1 MNGTEIANV
10 KKNNEKESP
19 VKYVP
24 YNKIWVLA
32 IAALLAPPGS
42 WAEEE
47 DVAELETFVAE
58 ETVEDDIGIIPTG
71 PIESI
76 FGFDKT
82 LLETPRSASVI
93 SIETIEQYGIT
104 DIDDLVVLAP
114 GSFTQS
120 FFGAAGALDLRGTPG
135 EVYFNGIRRLENP
148 GNYSTPIG
156 AADRVDI
163 VRGPAS
169 PVSGPSRIGGFLNFV
184 PKSARAETGQYLEEP
199 TGEISFT
206 GGSFKKAVLSAEA
219 GGPGSIGG
227 KEFGF
232 YVYGEVEDSDS
243 YYDNTEVES
252 NLLQATFN
260 MDLNSRNR
268 IAFGTMY
275 YDFASNQVAGWN
287 RLTQD
292 LVDNGT
298 YLTGDA
304 QPLDVDGDGSISHQE
319 YFALDGFAGSW
330 GGPSAATEELYSDLM
345 ALVPE
350 TVGTATLKGNQV
362 LVAPDDELL
371 SESIVVY
378 FDHFYDINENWTMTN
393 KAYYE
398 WYDNYG
404 TNAYGFSQQGISSVY
419 ELQSQFAFNKEYDAF
434 ELNAIISPSY
444 RYTEYERGNDYINE
458 YFDRR
463 DLTGPST
470 ALDRRLLATRIDDD
484 YSEYAIGDYGILGLA
499 LLLDFQSDAGINV
512 LLGAR
517 QDMIDMTA
525 EQIGEKRL
533 FGGDEYGSDEDDA
546 FSWTASISY
555 DSPLG
560 ISPYITLSEQVTVIT
575 SQMADQDAE
584 SVASGDAV
592 ASSELTEYGIKG
604 SFLNDQLFIQA
615 NYYEQER
622 TNVNSQDTVTNQVSY
637 GEGYEFELRFLVSE
651 ALTFTLGYSDLEVQN
666 LTTLDGGGRFSFFG
680 AEDIPQ
686 IDPALFYGGAAVG
699 NIFTAESNPKAIR
712 AGIPDRILSAS
723 AIYNLQ
729 NGVSGFV
736 SVTDVT
742 SVYSGFSQAVKLPAY
757 TLVNAGIKW
766 DAGSWSFTL
775 NGKNLTDERYFRAN
789 FPNLFGSTIVLPE
802 LPRHYQF
809 NASFKF

>member
-1 MNGTEIANV
+1 V
-10 KKNNEKESP
+10 KNLRIKM
-19 VKYVP
+19 
-24 YNKIWVLA
+24 IWVLA
-32 IAALLAPPGS
+32 IAGSLIAPGT
-42 WAEEE
+42 WAEEDE

-58 ETVEDDIGIIPTG
+58 EAVEDDIGIIPTG

-156 AADRVDI
+156 AADRIDI

-184 PKSARAETGQYLEEP
+184 PKSARAETGQYLNEP

-219 GGPGSIGG
+219 GGPGVIGG
-227 KEFGF
+227 KEFG
-232 YVYGEVEDSDS
+232 YYIYGEVEDSDS
-243 YYDNTEVES
+243 YYDNTEVQTS
-252 NLLQATFN
+252 LLQATFN
-260 MDLNSRNR
+260 MDLDDKNR

-292 LVDNGT
+292 LIDNGT

-319 YFALDGFAGSW
+319 YFALDGYSPADSL
-330 GGPSAATEELYSDLM
+330 STATMDLYTDM
-345 ALVPE
+345 WALVPE
-350 TVGTATLKGNQV
+350 TVGTATLQGNQV

-371 SESIVVY
+371 SESIVLY
-378 FDHFYDINENWTMTN
+378 FDHFLDINENWSMTN

-404 TNAYGFSQQGISSVY
+404 TNAYGFSQQGVSSVY
-419 ELQSQFAFNKEYDAF
+419 EIQSQFAFNKEYESF

-444 RYTEYERGNDYINE
+444 RYTEYERGNDYFNE

-499 LLLDFQSDAGINV
+499 ALLDLQTDMGINL

-517 QDMIDMTA
+517 QDAIDMTA
-525 EQIGEKRL
+525 EQIGEKKL
-533 FGGDEYGSDEDDA
+533 FGGDAYATDEDDA

-555 DSPLG
+555 DTSIG
-560 ISPYITLSEQVTVIT
+560 VSPYVTLSEQVTVIT
-575 SQMADQDAE
+575 SQMADQDAS

-604 SFLNDQLFIQA
+604 SFLNDQLFVQA

-637 GEGYEFELRFLVSE
+637 GEGYEFELRYLVSD
-651 ALTFTLGYSDLEVQN
+651 ALTLTLGYSDLEVQN
-666 LTTLDGGGRFSFFG
+666 LTTLEGGGRFSFYG
-680 AEDIPQ
+680 AEDLPH
-686 IDPALFYGGAAVG
+686 IDPALIYGAAASGDVL
-699 NIFTAESNPKAIR
+699 TSEANPNAIR
-712 AGIPDRILSAS
+712 AGIPDQIIAAS
-723 AIYNLQ
+723 AIYDLQ

-736 SVTDVT
+736 SVTDVS

-757 TLVNAGIKW
+757 TLVNAGVKW
-766 DAGSWSFTL
+766 NAGQWSFTL
-775 NGKNLTDERYFRAN
+775 NGKNLTGERYFRSN
-789 FPNLFGSTIVLPE
+789 FPNLFGGVIVLPE
-802 LPRHYQF
+802 LPRHYQL

>member
-1 MNGTEIANV
+1 MMLRNAWKSSLVFMG
-10 KKNNEKESP
+10 
-19 VKYVP
+19 
-24 YNKIWVLA
+24 LA
-32 IAALLAPPGS
+32 VFSLTSS
-42 WAEEE
+42 WAEDQESDE
-47 DVAELETFVAE
+47 VVELETFVAE
-58 ETVEDDIGIIPTG
+58 EAVEDDIGIIPTEPLG
-71 PIESI
+71 SI
-76 FGFDKT
+76 FGFEKT

-93 SIETIEQYGIT
+93 SIETIEQFGIT

-169 PVSGPSRIGGFLNFV
+169 PISGPSRIGGFLNFV

-199 TGEISFT
+199 KGEIGFT

-219 GGPGSIGG
+219 GGPGMIAG

-243 YYDNTEVES
+243 YYDNTEVET

-260 MDLNSRNR
+260 MELDDKNR

-292 LVDNGT
+292 LIDNGT

-304 QPLDVDGDGSISHQE
+304 QPLDGDGDGSISHQE
-319 YFALDGFAGSW
+319 YSALDGYNPADS
-330 GGPSAATEELYSDLM
+330 PSAFTNETYTDM
-345 ALVPE
+345 WALVPE
-350 TVGTATLKGNQV
+350 TVGTATLQGHQV

-371 SESIVVY
+371 SESIVLY
-378 FDHFYDINENWTMTN
+378 FDHFLDINENWSMTN

-404 TNAYGFSQQGISSVY
+404 TNAYGFSQQGVSSVY
-419 ELQSQFAFNKEYDAF
+419 EIQSQFAFSKEYEAF

-484 YSEYAIGDYGILGLA
+484 YAEYAIGDYGILGLA
-499 LLLDFQSDAGINV
+499 VLVDIETEAGVN
-512 LLGAR
+512 LMLGAR
-517 QDMIDMTA
+517 QDAIDMTA
-525 EQIGEKRL
+525 EQIGEKKL
-533 FGGDEYGSDEDDA
+533 FGGDAYATDEDDA
-546 FSWTASISY
+546 FSWTASLSY
-555 DSPLG
+555 DTPIGL
-560 ISPYITLSEQVTVIT
+560 SPYVTVSEQVTVVT
-575 SQMADQDAE
+575 SQMADQDAG
-584 SVASGDAV
+584 SVGSGDAV

-604 SFLNDQLFIQA
+604 SFLNDQLFVQA

-622 TNVNSQDTVTNQVSY
+622 TNLNSQDTVTNQVSY
-637 GEGYEFELRFLVSE
+637 GEGYEVEIRYLVSE
-651 ALTFTLGYSDLEVQN
+651 ALTITIGFSDVEVRN
-666 LTTLDGGGRFSFFG
+666 LTTLEGGGRSSMYG
-680 AEDIPQ
+680 ADDLPH
-686 IDPALFYGGAAVG
+686 IDPALIYGAAAWGTVS
-699 NIFTAESNPKAIR
+699 TSESNPNAIR
-712 AGIPDRILSAS
+712 AGIPDQILAAS
-723 AIYNLQ
+723 AIYDLQ

-736 SVTDVT
+736 SVTDVS
-742 SVYSGFSQAVKLPAY
+742 SVYSGFSQAVELPAY
-757 TLVNAGIKW
+757 TLVNAGVKW
-766 DAGSWSFTL
+766 DAGQWSFTL
-775 NGKNLTDERYFRAN
+775 NGKNLTDERYFRSN
-789 FPNLFGSTIVLPE
+789 FPNLFGGVIVLPE

-809 NASFKF
+809 NATFKF